1 MEWPNWR
8 NVNKECR
15 LKSCSH
21 SSIPLDSA
29 KPIHF
34 EKAISKTNPDIVTI
48 DDRAVVISFVR
59 ARSYSKAK
67 YLCKTR
73 VGYLRWLLLSL
84 ACMEGMEQSPGI
96 AAVSCSVDRKDAIEL
111 EVPHELS
118 DALPTFSGTGYP
130 DSVVGR
136 SLRGDAVAKSLHIA
150 ISYSWTASRAGY
162 PEERL
167 KLLWGAFNALYRG
180 YAEATGANATKD
192 FRMLNEVNN
201 LFIEQD
207 VLTRSL
213 IKFDEIFND
222 MSYEDFAGWKLLTG
236 TRSSALHIA
245 NKDDNK
251 TSLGQLEKLRCID
264 GESLIYMRDR
274 GCADFS
280 GKRFFKTK
288 INDLL
293 PEAKSDY
300 LRTRRVALLVCRYA
314 YILRCDGVHANREY
328 PVFNSNAML
337 KKQLLGDLLE
347 TVIVDFATWLAANN

>member
-1 MEWPNWR
+1 MGELQKRKQRVQIEIVLPFENPIG
-8 NVNKECR
+8 
-15 LKSCSH
+15 LS
-21 SSIPLDSA
+21 

-48 DDRAVVISFVR
+48 YDRAVVISFER

-96 AAVSCSVDRKDAIEL
+96 AAVSCSIDRKDAIEL
-111 EVPHELS
+111 EVPHELNV
-118 DALPTFSGTGYP
+118 ALSTFSGAGYP

-136 SLRGDAVAKSLHIA
+136 SLQDDAVAKSLHIA
-150 ISYSWTASRAGY
+150 ISYSWAASGAGY

-180 YAEATGANATKD
+180 YAGAADSGATRD
-192 FRMLNEVNN
+192 IQMLNKVNQ
-201 LFIEQD
+201 LFIEHD
-207 VLTRSL
+207 VLSRSL
-213 IKFDEIFND
+213 IKFDEIFD
-222 MSYEDFAGWKLLTG
+222 DISYEDFVGWKLLTAS
-236 TRSSALHIA
+236 RSSALHIA
-245 NKDDNK
+245 NKDKKKAKPYQLDN
-251 TSLGQLEKLRCID
+251 LRCID
-264 GESLIYMRDR
+264 RQSLIYMCDR
-274 GCADFS
+274 GCADYPSKSFL
-280 GKRFFKTK
+280 KTK
-288 INDLL
+288 ITELL
-293 PEAKSDY
+293 PEAGTDR

-337 KKQLLGDLLE
+337 KKRLLGDLLE
-347 TVIVDFATWLAANN
+347 TAIVDFATWLAMNY

>member
-1 MEWPNWR
+1 MGELEKR
-8 NVNKECR
+8 KER
-15 LKSCSH
+15 VQIETVLLFEHPIEFS
-21 SSIPLDSA
+21 

-34 EKAISKTNPDIVTI
+34 EKAIPNTTPDIISITNMSISISFERARGYSKT
-48 DDRAVVISFVR
+48 
-59 ARSYSKAK
+59 K

-73 VGYLRWLLLSL
+73 VSYLRWLLLSL
-84 ACMEGMEQSPGI
+84 ACMEGMEQSPRI
-96 AAVSCSVDRKDAIEL
+96 AAVSCLVDGKDTVEL
-111 EVPHELS
+111 EVPHELN

-130 DSVVGR
+130 DNVVGR

-150 ISYSWTASRAGY
+150 ISYSWAASRAGY

-180 YAEATGANATKD
+180 YAEATGANATKE

-207 VLTRSL
+207 VLIRSL

-222 MSYEDFAGWKLLTG
+222 MSYEDFVGWKLLTG

-245 NKDDNK
+245 NKDENK

-264 GESLIYMRDR
+264 RQSLIYMRDR

-293 PEAKSDY
+293 PEAKSDR

-337 KKQLLGDLLE
+337 KKRLLGDLLE
-347 TVIVDFATWLAANN
+347 TAIVDFATWLAMNY